1 MQDRIRQLAIEKL
14 RNGEPLPLEFREHL
28 FPTQN
33 ECELAYKGKLTEEQI
48 LAETMSVP
56 LQRVTTTGS
65 GNSDW
70 TNKLIFGDNLQA
82 MRSLLDDK
90 QRGQLT
96 NSDGT
101 PGVRLVYIDPP
112 FATQRDFTGT
122 KNEPAYQD
130 KVNGAKFI
138 DFLRRR
144 LVLIRQLLSDDGSLY
159 IHLDEKKSHY
169 AKVILDEI
177 FGENNFQRE
186 IIWRIG
192 WVSGYKT
199 AAKNWIRN
207 HDVLLFY
214 TRHSNFLFNKTHIP
228 YPKDYVRRDGKK
240 PTGVGHP
247 LEDTWNASE
256 LDQLPSIQ
264 IMSFSG
270 EKTGFPTQKNENL
283 LARII
288 AASSNPGDIVLDA
301 FCGSGTTCA
310 VAEKMGRRWIGID
323 SGKLAVYQTQKRLL
337 NLRADIGNTGK
348 QLTPASFTVYNAGLY
363 DFSTLSELPWDNW
376 LFFALQ
382 LFGCK
387 PSPHS
392 VGGVELHGRRHGD
405 SVMIFNHLK
414 TPGARITEETVFSLH
429 AVLKGR
435 VGKRFYIIAP
445 RSVFDFQQD
454 YIDLDSTRYYALRIP
469 YSYINELHSRHF
481 TSLLQP
487 HEEGGLNAAVDAIG
501 FDFITPP
508 SADWKVSYQTDS
520 EGVDY
525 CTLQLVNFQSRGRIR
540 GVLEP
545 QPAFATLS
553 MIMLDLSFEGDVFQP
568 DRVLFS
574 KELAASGY
582 AVQIKASEI
591 TGRVM
596 IVSLDI
602 YGNEAREVFAQDQLV
617 VQKSATK
624 ALSVASKKTP
634 SKKKA
639 SKKTRNSAG

>member
-1 MQDRIRQLAIEKL
+1 MQDRTRQLAIEML
-14 RNGEPLPLEFREHL
+14 RNGDPLPLEFREQL

-33 ECELAYKGKLTEEQI
+33 ECELTYKGKLTEEQI

-56 LQRVTTTGS
+56 LQRVTTTES
-65 GNSDW
+65 GDSTW

-82 MRSLLDDK
+82 MRSLLDEK
-90 QRGQLT
+90 QRGQLA
-96 NSDGT
+96 NADGT
-101 PGVRLVYIDPP
+101 HGVRLAYIDPP
-112 FATQRDFTGT
+112 FATQRDFSGT

-159 IHLDEKKSHY
+159 LHLDEKKSHY

-199 AAKNWIRN
+199 TAKNWIRN

-214 TRHSNFLFNKTHIP
+214 TRHSNFLFNKAYIP
-228 YPKDYVRRDGKK
+228 YPEDYVRRDGKK

-283 LARII
+283 LARVI

-337 NLRADIGNTGK
+337 NLRADIGNTGQ
-348 QLTPASFTVYNAGLY
+348 QLIPTSFTVYNAGLY
-363 DFSTLSELPWDNW
+363 DFSTLSELPWESW
-376 LFFALQ
+376 LFFSLQ

-387 PSPHS
+387 PAPHS
-392 VGGVELHGRRHGD
+392 VGSVELHGRLHGD
-405 SVMIFNHLK
+405 SVMVFNHLK
-414 TPGARITEETVFSLH
+414 NPGVRINEETVLSLH
-429 AVLKGR
+429 SILKGK

-445 RSVFDFQQD
+445 RAVFDFQQD
-454 YIDLDSTRYYALRIP
+454 YIDLDTTRYYALRIP
-469 YSYINELHSRHF
+469 YSFINELHSRNF
-481 TSLLQP
+481 TSLSQP
-487 HEEGGLNAAVDAIG
+487 FDEDGVNSAVDAVG
-501 FDFITPP
+501 FDFIDPP
-508 SADWKVSYQTDS
+508 STEWKVTHRTTP
-520 EGVDY
+520 EGEDY
-525 CTLQLVNFQSRGRIR
+525 CNLQLVKFESKGRVRGS
-540 GVLEP
+540 LEP
-545 QPAFATLS
+545 RLAFSALS
-553 MIMLDLSFEGDVFQP
+553 MIMVDLSFDGHVFQP
-568 DRVLFS
+568 DQVLFS

-582 AVQIKASEI
+582 TLPIKISEI
-591 TGRVM
+591 SGRVM
-596 IVSLDI
+596 VVSLDI
-602 YGNEAREVFAQDQLV
+602 YGNEARQIFTQDQLV
-617 VQKSATK
+617 GTK
-624 ALSVASKKTP
+624 IVSSSKKAASKKAEPKT
-634 SKKKA
+634 A
-639 SKKTRNSAG
+639 SKKARP